1 MAPIYIEDDVWNG
14 GIEDEQVVE
23 CRQLCR
29 RQAGHQG
36 SLHAT
41 ARDRPGSSAETVE
54 GVGGRQQSATF
65 PQCGEY
71 RLGNRLPVIR
81 RIGGF
86 KCSGEGRSKIVLV
99 YLSQAKMALHL
110 QRMLAPV
117 LTPAAVFAQSNGRY
131 VDLVGDER
139 DQGCRRNFVMTPA
152 STEIAHEAGLDSQA
166 ELVVGRRLRPDEIE
180 VRLPQRVVADQG
192 LLVRWRVEERRP
204 SIGFEQGSLRHGGP
218 SRKSGWAAIIVTGI
232 PRGNATPSCAV
243 ENHKFFRHPDEP

>member
-1 MAPIYIEDDVWNG
+1 MRPIRVLTWH
-14 GIEDEQVVE
+14 V
-23 CRQLCR
+23 
-29 RQAGHQG
+29 H
-36 SLHAT
+36 
-41 ARDRPGSSAETVE
+41 
-54 GVGGRQQSATF
+54 
-65 PQCGEY
+65 
-71 RLGNRLPVIR
+71 GNYLY
-81 RIGGF
+81 
-86 KCSGEGRSKIVLV
+86 

-192 LLVRWRVEERRP
+192 LLVRWRVEELRP
-204 SIGFEQGSLRHGGP
+204 SIGIEQRSLRHGSISQVRMG
-218 SRKSGWAAIIVTGI
+218 RYH
-232 PRGNATPSCAV
+232 R
-243 ENHKFFRHPDEP
+243 HRHPRRAMARHLALPKTTGFSTSLI